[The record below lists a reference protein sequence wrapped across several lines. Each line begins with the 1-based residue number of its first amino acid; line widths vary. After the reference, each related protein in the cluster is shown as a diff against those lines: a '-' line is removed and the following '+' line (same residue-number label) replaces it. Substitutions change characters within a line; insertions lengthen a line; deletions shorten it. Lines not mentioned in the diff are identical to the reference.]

1 MSTITPSDRIA
12 TVPNALSA
20 LRLVLVP
27 VFASLVVRGEAMPA
41 LIVFTVAASTD
52 LLDGLAARVLDQRT
66 RLGSYLD
73 PLADKSLALASL
85 VLLAWRGALPWW
97 IAVLALGRDLSFL
110 SYYAWLHAAGRTM
123 SRIRPSLLGKAAT
136 SFELAAIE
144 AALIAALAAH
154 PLWAVAMRDA
164 LCVGAA
170 LLIASSAAQYVHHER
185 RMLRD
190 LVARR
195 RPQAASSARTRDG

>member
-1 MSTITPSDRIA
+1 MSAITPSDRIA

-27 VFASLVVRGEAMPA
+27 VFAALVVRNAALPA
-41 LIVFTVAASTD
+41 LIVFTVAAASD
-52 LLDGLAARVLDQRT
+52 LLDGFAARVLDQRT

-73 PLADKSLALASL
+73 PLADKSLALVSL

-97 IAVLALGRDLSFL
+97 IAVLALGRDVSFL
-110 SYYAWLHAAGRTM
+110 SYYAWLHTAGRTL

-154 PLWAVAMRDA
+154 PAWAVAMRDA

-170 LLIASSAAQYVHHER
+170 LLIASSAVQYVHHER
-185 RMLRD
+185 RMIRD
-190 LVARR
+190 LLARR
-195 RPQAASSARTRDG
+195 RPPGASGTQAHDG